1 MRKIIPQNYVKFDY
15 IGILNSFISL
25 LHDRQGDNIE
35 CVYLSGS
42 YARGEATDWS
52 DLDVFCIFHTLTPD
66 VLNDVGFAVRNTP
79 VSYDELEINAQCMSS
94 NEVNTGDFAGWTE
107 KSARILD
114 SVLLFGDDIFG
125 ENVSKTE
132 LRDIYKKYLVD
143 ILMGIR
149 HYLSVDEPVEKLTYR
164 KMHTYIFKPL
174 MYPLRMERYCAC
186 GIFPLT
192 ISELSNLLPDDEK
205 FVVEFFTDETVFDQA
220 MRENHKKV
228 LSSLHDLV
236 CGKL

>member
-25 LHDRQGDNIE
+25 LHARQGDNIG

-52 DLDVFCIFHTLTPD
+52 DLDVFCIFHILTPD
-66 VLNDVGFAVRNTP
+66 VLNDVGFAART
-79 VSYDELEINAQCMSS
+79 YDDVEINAQCMSS

-114 SVLLFGDDIFG
+114 SVLLFGKDIFG

-132 LRDIYKKYLVD
+132 LRDIYKKYLVHFTTLFAVNYKSPPLNLRRAD
-143 ILMGIR
+143 SPDGVFRAEYVHLTAVGNDFRRVSFKLRHIIAMLKSLRRIR
-149 HYLSVDEPVEKLTYR
+149 
-164 KMHTYIFKPL
+164 YIH
-174 MYPLRMERYCAC
+174 ESAVIVCAVC
-186 GIFPLT
+186 
-192 ISELSNLLPDDEK
+192 
-205 FVVEFFTDETVFDQA
+205 TVINA
-220 MRENHKKV
+220 PE
-228 LSSLHDLV
+228 
-236 CGKL
+236 